1 MIYPEILNFLLI
13 LSLVIIQSVVGVGIL
28 VVGTP
33 LLLIFDLSIIDTMNY
48 LLPISIMTSF
58 FNLIVMRHGTNL
70 FYFNLSRLKFF
81 FIICVPSVFIG
92 LFILKK
98 THEFINF
105 DYFVSLIIIFT
116 LILKKKISIILK
128 DTSNRLNKII
138 LMIIGIIHGL
148 TNSGGTLLSI
158 LLINLNNTKNESR
171 SEITL
176 FYFFLA
182 LLQFLLIIFIFG
194 YPLSTYMNFY
204 KFLYIIIGVGLG
216 NIIIKYV
223 HASIFKNAIFFLA
236 FISSVSL
243 IIKSFLI

>member
-1 MIYPEILNFLLI
+1 MIFSEILNFLLI
-13 LSLVIIQSVVGVGIL
+13 LSLVTIQSVVGVGIL

-33 LLLIFDLSIIDTMNY
+33 LLLIFDFSIIDTMNY
-48 LLPISIMTSF
+48 LLPISIITSF
-58 FNLIVMRHGTNL
+58 LNLIIMSHGTNS
-70 FYFNLSRLKFF
+70 FYYDLSRLKFF

-98 THEFINF
+98 TYEFINY

-116 LILKKKISIILK
+116 LIFKKKISIILK
-128 DTSNRLNKII
+128 NISNRLNKII
-138 LMIIGIIHGL
+138 LMTIGIIHGL

-194 YPLSTYMNFY
+194 YPLSTYIDFY
-204 KFLYIIIGVGLG
+204 KVFYIIIGVGLG

-223 HASIFKNAIFFLA
+223 HNSIFKNLIFFLA

-243 IIKSFLI
+243 IIKSLLI